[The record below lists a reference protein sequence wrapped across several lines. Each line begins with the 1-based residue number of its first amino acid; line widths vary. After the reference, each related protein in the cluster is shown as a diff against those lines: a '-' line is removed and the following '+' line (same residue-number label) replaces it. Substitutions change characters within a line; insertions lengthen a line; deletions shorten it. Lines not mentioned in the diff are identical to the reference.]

1 MSWITYDHL
10 FILHIKLFYILHF
23 NVKGTSYQLGKIN
36 FNLHKMIANN
46 KKTFN
51 IASFAQT

>member
-10 FILHIKLFYILHF
+10 FILNIKLFYMLHF
-23 NVKGTSYQLGKIN
+23 NMKGTSYQLGKNN
-36 FNLHKMIANN
+36 FNLHKMIVNN